1 MLLLY
6 ILQHT
11 VQHTVKLMSYIF
23 RCIFRIHMFC
33 SDLQLVG
40 WVPEWS
46 PLTTLS
52 VRHIRVRCVWDW
64 TYLVC
69 LRSPSSSSS
78 WSSSS
83 TRSTCSSSRSRS
95 ALEYLSHVTVQ
106 KVCVSAKWGNEL
118 VCKVHL
124 SCLVPAGEHALRDDP
139 GFPSQHPAP
148 PGHLWPPD
156 DSAAAADPVQA
167 RLVTKLAERLQTR
180 LLPLQ
185 YIWINTQYILT
196 IRVLYRIRIE
206 RRGSKEVTLLPDIQ
220 TQSHT
225 ASQNRDSRGV
235 TAGISRGH
243 FFPIFL
249 SHYRFSSQ
257 NKCWIRKWGSYF
269 SALCAHPY
277 RCSPVSCPVTHN
289 WQ

>member
-1 MLLLY
+1 MKPTDY
-6 ILQHT
+6 TVCPSHT
-11 VQHTVKLMSYIF
+11 CEM
-23 RCIFRIHMFC
+23 
-33 SDLQLVG
+33 
-40 WVPEWS
+40 
-46 PLTTLS
+46 
-52 VRHIRVRCVWDW
+52 RVRLNVSCVSQIAKQQQQ
-64 TYLVC
+64 LIQQQHKINLLQQQIQV
-69 LRSPSSSSS
+69 SP
-78 WSSSS
+78 
-83 TRSTCSSSRSRS
+83 RD
-95 ALEYLSHVTVQ
+95 LSHVTVQ
-106 KVCVSAKWGNEL
+106 KVCVPAKWGNEL

-220 TQSHT
+220 TQSRT

-243 FFPIFL
+243 LFPIFL